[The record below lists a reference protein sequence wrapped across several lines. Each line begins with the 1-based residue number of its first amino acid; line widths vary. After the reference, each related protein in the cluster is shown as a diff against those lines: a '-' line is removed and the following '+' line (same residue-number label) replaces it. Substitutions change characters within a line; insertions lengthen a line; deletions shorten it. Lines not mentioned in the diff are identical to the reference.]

1 MVCRQNAA
9 SSVAIAL
16 ARSGSWLDDAQVQS
30 IVHRLRHEFSSSQ
43 PPAGWNRATSLDR
56 ELDRAQHAITTNPNF
71 RPQRRAGLQ
80 ARLDRARTVNDG
92 LADDTLW
99 ALSRLPDGV
108 AAAQAAL
115 DARLGEIA
123 GQQGMSRR
131 EARAE
136 FHALREQAPGGRQPR
151 ANAEELRDLGA
162 IPGDPATRHALQA
175 LSAQPPV
182 LPPVRLVQQWVPVTN
197 ALDGADSV
205 THVGTSTLSD
215 RVEVRRRDG
224 STAAYRMSR
233 SDINDLEGMHARGP
247 MTPAIVSWTERQGTR
262 IPRAEADRLRRALRR
277 LRAVRRRR
285 ACISARCVGRLRWS
299 ASSRS
304 STAAA
309 GWPFLIRP
317 GSLSCSRPTT
327 TVRSR
332 SPSTTSPT
340 TPRWKGRCGYV
351 PGWTRCAGWTEPPGS
366 GSTSTTSA
374 TTSSPAGP
382 ATRSTAPT
390 SPTPA
395 KPSATTCTPPANC
408 RRPTC
413 RRRCVGDQFSVQPR
427 AEAAGAGAGGGRGVV
442 SVQPGGFPAGHP
454 RQRP

>member
-205 THVGTSTLSD
+205 THVGTVDLVGPGRGPSPRRQHRRVPGVPFRHQRPGGHARPRPDDPGD
-215 RVEVRRRDG
+215 RVLDRTSRDPDP
-224 STAAYRMSR
+224 SSR
-233 SDINDLEGMHARGP
+233 
-247 MTPAIVSWTERQGTR
+247 
-262 IPRAEADRLRRALRR
+262 ADRLRRALRR
-277 LRAVRRRR
+277 LRPVRRRR

-309 GWPFLIRP
+309 GWPSLIRP

-340 TPRWKGRCGYV
+340 TPRSKGRCGYV
-351 PGWTRCAGWTEPPGS
+351 PGSTRCAGWTEPPGS

-374 TTSSPAGP
+374 TTS
-382 ATRSTAPT
+382 
-390 SPTPA
+390 
-395 KPSATTCTPPANC
+395 
-408 RRPTC
+408 
-413 RRRCVGDQFSVQPR
+413 
-427 AEAAGAGAGGGRGVV
+427 
-442 SVQPGGFPAGHP
+442 
-454 RQRP
+454 